1 MVKSRWMS
9 GRALAIACAAA
20 TAGIMPR
27 AEAADYLRGAYSGD
41 TAPRSAGVDWA
52 GVYGGVHAGITSGQT
67 DPRPFAQPLTDGA
80 LPQSSVL
87 YGPVSALINL
97 KETNKAATSYGG
109 FAGINWL
116 WDDVVLGVEMDYT
129 RSSIKANSTFTG
141 GITTRPTGTTD
152 EYDVSVTATSRARI
166 SDWGTLRGRIGWAA
180 GMFMPYLTAGVA
192 FGNVDGRATL
202 NGSWSRYDVS
212 SPPARTF
219 VSSGTF
225 SSVVGRRGI
234 TYGAALGAGVDM
246 QLLPG
251 TFTRLEWQYIQ
262 LASGGQRPNISI
274 NSARVAGGI
283 KF

>member
-9 GRALAIACAAA
+9 GRALALACAAA
-20 TAGIMPR
+20 TTGMMPT
-27 AEAADYLRGAYSGD
+27 AKAADYLRGAYSGD
-41 TAPRSAGVDWA
+41 TAPASAGVDWA

-67 DPRPFAQPLTDGA
+67 DPRPFAQPLADGA

-87 YGPVSALINL
+87 HDPVAGMINL
-97 KETNKAATSYGG
+97 KETNKAGVSYGG

-129 RSSIKANSTFTG
+129 RSSIKANSSATAAL
-141 GITTRPTGTTD
+141 TTRPTGTTD
-152 EYDVSVTATSRARI
+152 EYDITTNTTSRARLT
-166 SDWGTLRGRIGWAA
+166 DWGTLRGRIGWAA
-180 GMFMPYLTAGVA
+180 GMFMPYLTAGIA

-202 NGSWSRYDVS
+202 NGTWTRYDVS
-212 SPPARTF
+212 TPPARTF

-234 TYGAALGAGVDM
+234 SYGGALGAGVDM

-262 LASGGQRPNISI
+262 LASGDRRPNISI
-274 NSARVAGGI
+274 NTARVAAGV